1 MSNRAHS
8 GRCFRASRAT
18 KARKLRQGKTW
29 ERPIRW
35 KVPLALRPFLNITPG
50 SPNQRMATFD
60 IFALC
65 IEAHNKHRELTG
77 KGPRIVADGGDVVAG
92 A

>member
-8 GRCFRASRAT
+8 GRCFRAHKRT

-29 ERPIRW
+29 DQPVRW

-50 SPNQRMATFD
+50 SPNQRMAGFD
-60 IFALC
+60 LFART
-65 IEAHNKHRELTG
+65 IEAYNKHRDLTG
-77 KGPRIVADGGDVVAG
+77 KGAPVVA
-92 A
+92 AEA